1 MLYREKYAFG
11 GLRINREY
19 PDPAQI
25 CDMLQIYPGID
36 GVPGAYTLPIY
47 GIRNNYS
54 DGRQLKFPPVDN

>member
-36 GVPGAYTLPIY
+36 GVPGAYTLPEV
-47 GIRNNYS
+47 
-54 DGRQLKFPPVDN
+54 QLSVFIELLQI